1 MHVARGESAPCA
13 LSRSSRS
20 AFAVRGALPP
30 LVVFFCALRALRAPS
45 SAACRNR
52 LVATRKARP
61 TNDTRRT
68 PPAEPALSRFRPLA
82 PRALRSSSSPLLPV
96 WFLPRPRARRAVLAL
111 PPHAASGH
119 ATHEAFGAATP
130 AVRSAPWAV
139 LERRV
144 LSLIVPINFLF
155 VKKPS
160 SHKQTNK
167 NGKAAWGLLQPTCAL
182 RAASSYCK

>member
-13 LSRSSRS
+13 LSRSSQS

-30 LVVFFCALRALRAPS
+30 LVVFFLRPARAASPLLRCVPEPLSGDAQGTSHERYATHSPSGARALSLSS
-45 SAACRNR
+45 SAASG
-52 LVATRKARP
+52 L
-61 TNDTRRT
+61 
-68 PPAEPALSRFRPLA
+68 ALFFF
-82 PRALRSSSSPLLPV
+82 SSSPV

-119 ATHEAFGAATP
+119 ATHEVFGAATP

-144 LSLIVPINFLF
+144 LSPIVPINFLF

-167 NGKAAWGLLQPTCAL
+167 K
-182 RAASSYCK
+182 